1 MRERWS
7 SRTVFIFAAIGS
19 AVGIGNIWRFPYIS
33 YEYGGGAFL
42 IPFIISLFIFGIPL
56 LMLEFSL
63 GQRFQKGAVYAL
75 KSIHPKLG
83 GFGLIAVASG
93 FVIVL
98 YYAVI
103 LAWSLVYLVE
113 SFSFN
118 LPWASDTNSYFN
130 SVLGVTESIS
140 NIGGINW
147 ILLIALFFIWV
158 SIFFIVR
165 RGVLSI
171 GKVVFLVVALPMIL
185 LLILFIRGITLPGA
199 LSGIIAYIA
208 PDFSQIL
215 NPYIWL
221 AAISQIF
228 FSFSIGFGVMVA
240 YASFN
245 RKEQNVKTDSYIT
258 GISDALISFFAGFV
272 VFSILGYMAFATNV
286 SVADVATSGHGLAF
300 IVFPEAISL
309 LPLSWLFS
317 IFFFLILLTLG
328 IGSAFSIVEAVN
340 TTIADRY
347 ENPNRPMIAFFVCL
361 ISFLLGTLFV
371 TGAGVYFL
379 DIVDHFAVNYGLITA
394 GLLESIA
401 VGWIYGAKKMR
412 TYINN
417 TCGCNIGPWWDYIIK
432 FVVPI
437 ALIVLLGL
445 QLYQDL
451 TVPYGGYPAWALAI
465 GWSAFLIPLILSIIY
480 SLIGKEKKIY
490 KKRKTR

>member
-1 MRERWS
+1 
-7 SRTVFIFAAIGS
+7 
-19 AVGIGNIWRFPYIS
+19 
-33 YEYGGGAFL
+33 
-42 IPFIISLFIFGIPL
+42 
-56 LMLEFSL
+56 
-63 GQRFQKGAVYAL
+63 
-75 KSIHPKLG
+75 
-83 GFGLIAVASG
+83 
-93 FVIVL
+93 
-98 YYAVI
+98 
-103 LAWSLVYLVE
+103 
-113 SFSFN
+113 
-118 LPWASDTNSYFN
+118 
-130 SVLGVTESIS
+130 
-140 NIGGINW
+140 
-147 ILLIALFFIWV
+147 
-158 SIFFIVR
+158 
-165 RGVLSI
+165 
-171 GKVVFLVVALPMIL
+171 MI
-185 LLILFIRGITLPGA
+185 
-199 LSGIIAYIA
+199 
-208 PDFSQIL
+208 
-215 NPYIWL
+215 
-221 AAISQIF
+221 
-228 FSFSIGFGVMVA
+228 A

-245 RKEQNVKTDSYIT
+245 KKEQNVKTDSYII

-286 SVADVATSGHGLAF
+286 SVADVATSGHSLAF